1 MRPPEL
7 RDDLLLDG
15 RLHLEMDH
23 LLGDDGARG
32 EVPHA
37 VNNLTKLSLTK
48 TIHKA

>member
-1 MRPPEL
+1 MRAPEL

-23 LLGDDGARG
+23 LLGDDGACG

-37 VNNLTKLSLTK
+37 VNNLTRSYP
-48 TIHKA
+48 